1 MDSAVPSPCTPKWNV
16 YSPFLTGRFHQETK
30 SASGVAE
37 SKGFSLE
44 SFGPGVENP
53 IGCLPC
59 GNTGNILNK
68 TCPFN
73 HDITHSYNHPM
84 SAFNIAMKLKLAFY
98 ASRIIW

>member
-1 MDSAVPSPCTPKWNV
+1 MDSAVPSPSTPKWNV

-53 IGCLPC
+53 IGCYHAAIQV
-59 GNTGNILNK
+59 T
-68 TCPFN
+68 F
-73 HDITHSYNHPM
+73 
-84 SAFNIAMKLKLAFY
+84 
-98 ASRIIW
+98 